1 MKGYKNKYH
10 ELKKEIKMMEGEKVS
25 RQDYQEVLK
34 RYQKTRKCLSK
45 SIQEI
50 KQLKSSQRIDSI
62 EEEKNQIEEEHEEK
76 QNAI

>member
-1 MKGYKNKYH
+1 
-10 ELKKEIKMMEGEKVS
+10 MEGEKVS

-50 KQLKSSQRIDSI
+50 KQLKSSQRIESI
-62 EEEKNQIEEEHEEK
+62 E
-76 QNAI
+76 